1 MLIPVLKQLKSDKED
16 LEIHMIDLEDIWYVS
31 VDDSKRVVYHTEHG
45 EYYQPSNMEQVY
57 AFLKLNDFQ
66 KLDRG
71 VVVNLNNIKH
81 FDNELGKVYFEE
93 EVKKES
99 KFATVSFTR
108 IRKLKNML
116 KAKFSKDKT

>member
-1 MLIPVLKQLKSDKED
+1 MLIPVLRQLKSNNED
-16 LEIHMIDLEDIWYVS
+16 LEIHMIDLKDIWYVS
-31 VDDSKRVVYHTEHG
+31 VDDTKRVVYHTEH
-45 EYYQPSNMEQVY
+45 EKYYQPTNMEQVY
-57 AFLKLNDFQ
+57 AFLKLQDFQ

-71 VVVNLNNIKH
+71 VVVNMSNIKH

-93 EVKKES
+93 EIKKES

-116 KAKFSKDKT
+116 KARFSGDKT